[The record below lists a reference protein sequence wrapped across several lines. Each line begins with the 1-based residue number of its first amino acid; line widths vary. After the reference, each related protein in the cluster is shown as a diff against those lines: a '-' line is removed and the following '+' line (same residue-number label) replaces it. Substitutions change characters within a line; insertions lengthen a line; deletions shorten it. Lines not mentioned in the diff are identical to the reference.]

1 MTTPAKPAKPAE
13 IGTKQLAIVAHQGQ
27 LELLDARWE
36 LQNGRTV
43 KFRLV
48 EGVAHT
54 GIHPFKQFTR
64 KRGGRVGSRFQVS
77 FVPANG
83 EPMMME
89 AMLAGGG
96 EPLAQGQWV
105 KFWLDD
111 EADHHPFAG
120 YHGRTK
126 DRPGD
131 IFTAVFV
138 EIDDDETP
146 VDQVA
151 QKRLEHA
158 HRKQG
163 LSNYAAL
170 LSYNDNFMRY
180 LAEKVEVSGELH
192 TTDWWDKDDHIAR
205 FIRWKCEIGSRA
217 ELDSNGTAAAKFHDE
232 IRTPFKDW
240 YGVSGDG

>member
-1 MTTPAKPAKPAE
+1 MNQVTSSNKTTQP
-13 IGTKQLAIVAHQGQ
+13 IVAHQGQ
-27 LELLDARWE
+27 LELLDAKWE
-36 LQNGRTV
+36 LTNGRTV

-48 EGVAHT
+48 EGVSAT
-54 GIHPFKQFTR
+54 GVHPFKRFTR
-64 KRGGRVGSRFQVS
+64 KRGGRLGTRFQVS
-77 FVPANG
+77 FVPASG

-96 EPLAQGQWV
+96 EPLGQGQWV

-111 EADHHPFAG
+111 EAVHHPFAG

-151 QKRLEHA
+151 QARLEKARH
-158 HRKQG
+158 KQG

-170 LSYNDNFMRY
+170 LSYNDNFLRY
-180 LAEKVEVSGELH
+180 LAEKVVVGGGLH
-192 TTDWWDKDDHIAR
+192 SVEWWREDDHVAR
-205 FIRWKCEIGSRA
+205 FIRWKCQVGSRS
-217 ELDSNGTAAAKFHDE
+217 ELDTNEKAAAIFHE
-232 IRTPFKDW
+232 QIRVPFKDW
-240 YGVSGDG
+240 YGVSGDGD

>member
-1 MTTPAKPAKPAE
+1 MTTPAKIE
-13 IGTKQLAIVAHQGQ
+13 TKQLAIVAHQGQ

-48 EGVAHT
+48 EGVSHT

-77 FVPANG
+77 FVPATG
-83 EPMMME
+83 EPIMLE

-126 DRPGD
+126 DQPGD

-151 QKRLEHA
+151 QARLEKA
-158 HRKQG
+158 RTKQG

-170 LSYNDNFMRY
+170 LSYNDNFLQY
-180 LAEKVEVSGELH
+180 LAEKVEVAGELH
-192 TTDWWDKDDHIAR
+192 PVDWWRGEDHVAR
-205 FIRWKCEIGSRA
+205 YIRWKCEIVSRS
-217 ELDSNGTAAAKFHDE
+217 ELDTVDVAAATFHRE
-232 IRTPFKDW
+232 IRQPFKDW